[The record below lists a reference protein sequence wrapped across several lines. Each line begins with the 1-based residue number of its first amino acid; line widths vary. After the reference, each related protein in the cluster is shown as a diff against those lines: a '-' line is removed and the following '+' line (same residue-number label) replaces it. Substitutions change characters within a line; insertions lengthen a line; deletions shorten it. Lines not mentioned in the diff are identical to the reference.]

1 MSGDEDGVIELKAL
15 DGSNPLA
22 FLAAVGTLRL
32 LHLWGAEIQG
42 PGVRMRWRRGATWV
56 PELSGVASDADAL
69 CQALLDA
76 PRVPVEAFAELGK
89 NITVDA
95 DTFTPF
101 VKAAQAALPGE
112 RRPAE
117 FAAAFGSEVCLKE
130 ERDRIANTEFCFIT
144 GSGHQHF
151 LGTMR
156 GLLEKVTTRHLK
168 TALFGPWQRE
178 KGLSMRWDPKDAAE
192 YALRWSDPG
201 GEGASAVW
209 GANRLAVE
217 ALPLFVTQPCSARA
231 GRGLRTTGFQGPRR
245 RGGWPQFTWPI
256 WTEWAGLDV
265 VRSLVSLR
273 ELQASDDEFTRTGLE
288 ERGIGEVFRAQRVR
302 IGQGANFKVSFRP
315 ARAI

>member
-1 MSGDEDGVIELKAL
+1 MSEGIDLKGL

-32 LHLWGAEIQG
+32 LHLRANSNGA
-42 PGVRMRWRRGATWV
+42 VRMRWRRGATWM
-56 PELSGVASDADAL
+56 PELCGFDTNPDSL
-69 CQALLDA
+69 CQALLEA
-76 PRVPVEAFAELGK
+76 PRVPTEAFSELGED
-89 NITVDA
+89 ITVTQD
-95 DTFTPF
+95 DFRRF
-101 VKAAQAALPGE
+101 VQAAKEALPAE
-112 RRPAE
+112 RRAAE
-117 FAAAFGSEVCLKE
+117 FAAAFGNEVCLKE
-130 ERDRIANTEFCFIT
+130 KKDRIANTEFCFIT

-156 GLLEKVTTRHLK
+156 AQVEKVLAHHLK

-201 GEGASAVW
+201 TEGASAVW

-217 ALPLFVTQPCSARA
+217 ALPVFPSQPCSAQP
-231 GRGLRTTGFQGPRR
+231 GRGLRTTGFQGLRK
-245 RGGWPQFTWPI
+245 RGDWPQFTWPI
-256 WTEWAGLDV
+256 WTDWASLDV
-265 VRSLVSLR
+265 VRSLVSLK
-273 ELQASDDEFTRTGLE
+273 ELHKSDDEFTRKGLE

-315 ARAI
+315 ARAV